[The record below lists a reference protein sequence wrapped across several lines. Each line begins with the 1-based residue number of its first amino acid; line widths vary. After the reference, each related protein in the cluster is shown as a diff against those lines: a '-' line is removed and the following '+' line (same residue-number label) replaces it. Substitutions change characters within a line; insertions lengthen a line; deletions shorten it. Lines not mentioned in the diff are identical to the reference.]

1 MQVSIAAFL
10 LTKSKKKDTEC
21 GRLLRDAFEILF
33 SHVCVIYLV
42 SQKTR
47 LVSYSIW
54 RGSICT
60 RSSSSRSRVSRL
72 GFRCLSCG
80 FGVLRWVCLPVRWTQ
95 DGIVWCVSP
104 KADAGENTVLGA
116 PTATPP
122 VVGGGEA
129 LVEVSNNPC
138 I

>member
-1 MQVSIAAFL
+1 MPILQVSIAPL
-10 LTKSKKKDTEC
+10 LHPKSEKKDTEC

-47 LVSYSIW
+47 LEAYSICIIW
-54 RGSICT
+54 DSTCT
-60 RSSSSRSRVSRL
+60 RSSSARSRVGRL

-80 FGVLRWVCLPVRWTQ
+80 FGVLRWAGLPVRWTQ

-116 PTATPP
+116 PQRRHRSW
-122 VVGGGEA
+122 GGRGLGGSE
-129 LVEVSNNPC
+129 
-138 I
+138 